1 MTTKGQT
8 AFTGLTSGPSTQG
21 QTAFTGLTSGPST
34 QGLTSG
40 PSTQGLTSGPSTQ
53 GVTSGLTSGPT
64 SAGLTATNDPNETK
78 SQSKL
83 VDIEVKDEVM
93 ALNLIV
99 SFLNLAQRRG
109 AFSLDESSK
118 LWECIKMFQ
127 KPV

>member
-1 MTTKGQT
+1 M
-8 AFTGLTSGPSTQG
+8 SSTEQSIETVSE
-21 QTAFTGLTSGPST
+21 Q
-34 QGLTSG
+34 
-40 PSTQGLTSGPSTQ
+40 
-53 GVTSGLTSGPT
+53 TSGLTPI
-64 SAGLTATNDPNETK
+64 NVDPKTP
-78 SQSKL
+78 QTKL
-83 VDIEVKDEVM
+83 VEIEVKDEVM

>member
-1 MTTKGQT
+1 M
-8 AFTGLTSGPSTQG
+8 S
-21 QTAFTGLTSGPST
+21 
-34 QGLTSG
+34 
-40 PSTQGLTSGPSTQ
+40 
-53 GVTSGLTSGPT
+53 
-64 SAGLTATNDPNETK
+64 
-78 SQSKL
+78 SQSDKNGEINYSEL
-83 VDIEVKDEVM
+83 SQTQDNKDNTSIKTPQTKIVDIEVKDEVV